1 MHKYRRPVTKR
12 IAYNQVASLHYN
24 RCCLIYSPPM
34 RLQQFD
40 FDLPKE
46 LIAQCPLEERVASKL
61 LCFDRLSGQCNQHMF
76 ADLPD
81 FLKPGDVVV
90 VNDTRVIPARL
101 ATVKPTG
108 GKVEIMLERQLED
121 NRILVQARS
130 GKSLR
135 SGQELILAEYKLVVE
150 GRKDRFYILQLPAET
165 NTESLFGRFGTI
177 PLPPYIERRP
187 EATDEERYQTV
198 FSQHPGAVAAPTAGL
213 HFDRPLIQRIKDKGA
228 KWETVTLHV
237 GAGTFLPMQQD
248 HLEDHVMH
256 AEKVIIDQGTCDRIN
271 RAKQHR
277 GRVIAIGT
285 TTVRSLESAAQSGEL
300 LPFNG
305 DTNLFIK
312 PGYRFRVVDMMV
324 TNFHLPRSSLLV
336 MVSAFAGLQQIRQ
349 MYQHAVDN
357 RLRFFSYGD
366 AMILERDGEV

>member
-1 MHKYRRPVTKR
+1 
-12 IAYNQVASLHYN
+12 
-24 RCCLIYSPPM
+24 
-34 RLQQFD
+34 
-40 FDLPKE
+40 
-46 LIAQCPLEERVASKL
+46 
-61 LCFDRLSGQCNQHMF
+61 
-76 ADLPD
+76 
-81 FLKPGDVVV
+81 
-90 VNDTRVIPARL
+90 
-101 ATVKPTG
+101 
-108 GKVEIMLERQLED
+108 
-121 NRILVQARS
+121 
-130 GKSLR
+130 
-135 SGQELILAEYKLVVE
+135 
-150 GRKDRFYILQLPAET
+150 
-165 NTESLFGRFGTI
+165 
-177 PLPPYIERRP
+177 
-187 EATDEERYQTV
+187 
-198 FSQHPGAVAAPTAGL
+198 
-213 HFDRPLIQRIKDKGA
+213 
-228 KWETVTLHV
+228 
-237 GAGTFLPMQQD
+237 MQQD

-312 PGYRFRVVDMMV
+312 PGYRFSVVDMMV